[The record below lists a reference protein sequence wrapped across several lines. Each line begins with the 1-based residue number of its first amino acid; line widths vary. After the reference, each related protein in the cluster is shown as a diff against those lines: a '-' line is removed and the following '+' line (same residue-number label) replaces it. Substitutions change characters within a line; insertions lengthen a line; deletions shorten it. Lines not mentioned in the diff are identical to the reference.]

1 MVDLDFVVQLSDLC
15 SKILTTKLF
24 SKPHGNT
31 ILTNHLK
38 LYYNTQW
45 SNVRRVESK
54 IKSKLKEAKN
64 KMT

>member
-38 LYYNTQW
+38 LYTFF
-45 SNVRRVESK
+45 SK
-54 IKSKLKEAKN
+54 IVIPSIFPWEIFCDMIFIIL
-64 KMT
+64 